1 MRVFHFMKYAW
12 LECLCIGGFLF
23 KAVSRPRLSRSMESW
38 RNPWVHMAREPQGI
52 GWPIVFPVVPFSLL
66 IGTNVVPFP
75 IEFQYC
81 TA

>member
-1 MRVFHFMKYAW
+1 
-12 LECLCIGGFLF
+12 
-23 KAVSRPRLSRSMESW
+23 MESW